1 MPHCLIR
8 RVPYLLTSALP
19 EARSSTP
26 WPAPAGPTALRRLQD
41 RRFGRGGSWW
51 INIGHFTQLC
61 GHWAFT
67 AWERLAAVLTAKRLE
82 LLRHLHRNSAVS
94 IAAPWFVSWDGITV
108 RSMTMWRF

>member
-1 MPHCLIR
+1 MSKLNVHVEGWDAVAA
-8 RVPYLLTSALP
+8 RVT
-19 EARSSTP
+19 EAWHQAER
-26 WPAPAGPTALRRLQD
+26 GETAD
-41 RRFGRGGSWW
+41 GGHHLS
-51 INIGHFTQLC
+51 
-61 GHWAFT
+61 FT